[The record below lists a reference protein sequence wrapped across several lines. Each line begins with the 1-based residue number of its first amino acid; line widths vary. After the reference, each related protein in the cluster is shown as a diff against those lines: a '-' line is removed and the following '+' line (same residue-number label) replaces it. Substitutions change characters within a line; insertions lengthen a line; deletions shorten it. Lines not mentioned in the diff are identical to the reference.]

1 MAHFVV
7 TPKQWEKLNKDSK
20 PRHMTDLENKML
32 YELYDKISP
41 GWRNSSKVQ
50 KILKSNNK

>member
-7 TPKQWEKLNKDSK
+7 TPKQWEKIEKDSK
-20 PRHMTDLENKML
+20 PRYMTALEEKML
-32 YELYDKISP
+32 YELYDKICP